1 MPKNEQHN
9 ANNKTLLKNAG
20 IIGIGTMS
28 TKAANFLLL
37 PLYTAL
43 IGTEEYGTIDLLNT
57 YATLLMAVANLQ
69 VNQAIFRFVAVDRDE
84 PDKVKQTLSTL
95 YALTVGSLLVYSVLT
110 TVLFTVTGVPYQWY
124 LLLQVLAN
132 IFFCTVTNTARGL
145 GDNALY
151 AFTNF
156 LSALVSLVLSV
167 VFLAVFHWAPMT
179 ILWAYILG
187 PLVGGAVAFL
197 WKGLWK
203 YLDLRAICPG
213 KVKQY
218 LRYSVPLIPN
228 ELSWWVVH
236 ASDRTIIST
245 FLGVG
250 ANGLIAVAS
259 KFSNFYLVV
268 FNVFNTAWTEQ
279 CVLHFFDKDGPAYV
293 RRTMVMVIKFF
304 SSLTILIIAF
314 TPFGFAILVNRQ
326 YDQAY
331 GLVPVYL
338 VAVFFN
344 MFVGLVNPIYLI
356 HNETGKAA
364 KSMLAAAAM
373 NITVDLLLVSFIGAY
388 AAPVSSLCAYLV
400 VALWRMRDVQR
411 HYLRVDLPLAF
422 LARSIAVLAVVIAGY
437 YAGNLWVQILC
448 AALSVGYGWWENRP
462 ALAKGMALV
471 KSRLRTR

>member
-1 MPKNEQHN
+1 MPKNEHQN
-9 ANNKTLLKNAG
+9 ANNKTLLKNTG
-20 IIGIGTMS
+20 IIAIGTMS
-28 TKAANFLLL
+28 TKVANFLLL

-43 IGTEEYGTIDLLNT
+43 IGAEEYGTIDLLTT
-57 YATLLMAVANLQ
+57 YATLLVAIANLQ
-69 VNQAIFRFVAVDRDE
+69 VNQAIFRFVAVDRE
-84 PDKVKQTLSTL
+84 HPDKVKQTLSTL
-95 YALTVGSLLVYSVLT
+95 YAITVGSLLLYAVIST
-110 TVLFTVTGVPYQWY
+110 AAFTATGVPYQWY

-132 IFFCTVTNTARGL
+132 VFFNTVTNTARGL

-167 VFLAVFHWAPMT
+167 VFLAGFHWAPMT

-187 PLVGGAVAFL
+187 PLVGGAVAVVWKRL
-197 WKGLWK
+197 WR
-203 YLDLRAICPG
+203 YLDVQAIRPG
-213 KVKQY
+213 KIKQY

-279 CVLHFFDKDGPAYV
+279 CVLHFFDEDGPAYV

-326 YDQAY
+326 YAQAY
-331 GLVPVYL
+331 GLIPIYL

-364 KSMLAAAAM
+364 KSMLAAAVL
-373 NITVDLLLVSFIGAY
+373 NISMDLLLVSFIGIY
-388 AAPVSSLCAYLV
+388 AAPVSSLCAYLA
-400 VALWRMRDVQR
+400 VALWRMGDVQR

-422 LARSIAVLAVVIAGY
+422 LARSLAVLAVVVAGY
-437 YAGNLWVQILC
+437 YAGNLWLQIFC
-448 AALSVGYGWWENRP
+448 AALAVAYGWQENRQ

-471 KSRLRTR
+471 RSRLQKH